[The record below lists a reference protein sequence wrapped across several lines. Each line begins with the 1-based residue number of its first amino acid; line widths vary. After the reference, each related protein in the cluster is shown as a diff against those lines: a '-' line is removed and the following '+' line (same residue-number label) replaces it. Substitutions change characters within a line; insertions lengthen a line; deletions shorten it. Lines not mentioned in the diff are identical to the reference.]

1 MNDIYNVIKNV
12 EKIYNN
18 KYTYFLD
25 SKLQKLVK
33 NKLGKIKYNV
43 YYPYPESEKVIYYTN
58 NLPQV
63 LLYEIKTKESLN
75 HRDILGTLF
84 SLGIDPSMY
93 GDIIIIDNHYY
104 IYLLD
109 IIENYLLSHLLTIK
123 NSKVIL
129 EKKEEGLLNDY
140 QRQYEQIE
148 LIVSSERLDSVVSN
162 IINIKRTDIATMIHD
177 GDILINYDAVKSSY
191 KLKNNDIISI
201 RKYGKFRYVGI
212 IKETKKNHLIIR
224 VDKYM

>member
-33 NKLGKIKYNV
+33 SKLGKIKYHI

-58 NLPQV
+58 KIPQV

-93 GDIIIIDNHYY
+93 GDIIVTDNHYY
-104 IYLLD
+104 IYILD
-109 IIENYLLSHLLTIK
+109 IIEKYLLSYLFMIK
-123 NSKVIL
+123 NCKVVL
-129 EKKEEGLLNDY
+129 EKKEEGFLNDY
-140 QRQYEQIE
+140 QRQYEQME
-148 LIVSSERLDSVVSN
+148 LIVSSERLDSVVAN
-162 IINIKRTDIATMIHD
+162 IIHMRRTDIATKIHD
-177 GDILINYDAVKSSY
+177 EDILINYDAVKSSY
-191 KLKNNDIISI
+191 KLKKDDIISI
-201 RKYGKFRYVGI
+201 RKYGKFRYLGI
-212 IKETKKNHLIIR
+212 IKNAKKNNLIIR
-224 VDKYM
+224 VDKYV